1 MNQELLHLLDQISRE
16 KGIDNAVLIDA
27 VCSAVLSAA
36 RKRFGPFENLDARL
50 DTTSG
55 AITLFSP
62 KTVTLEDDIVDDS
75 IEISLEEAQE
85 IDPEAQLGQSIELI
99 HELEDYG
106 RIAAQTAKQVIIQKV
121 REAERDT
128 IYREFVEREGE
139 LVNGVVA
146 RVEREG
152 NLIVDLG
159 KTEALLPRREQ
170 SFREVF
176 KRNERI
182 RAYIIEVK
190 KSSSGPQVILSR
202 THPGFLMR
210 LFEMEVPEIYES
222 IVEIKEAA
230 RDASGRAKIAV
241 YSNDKDVDPVG
252 ACVGIKGMR
261 VQSVV
266 QELRGEKI
274 DIIPWIDD
282 EVQFVRNALSPAK
295 VARVYVNQDEKTMQ
309 VIVPNDQLSLAI
321 GKRGQ
326 NVRLAAKLTHWKID
340 IMSEDESEAD
350 TARQDALRQAEL
362 AFGPPKPE
370 VEAEEPLS
378 EQTHEAEV
386 LPEGDVADDS
396 ELVSAE
402 ADETATAPS
411 TMAGMTDDEAHDEAH
426 DEVSSEVGLSED
438 EPEVEAFEPEASRS
452 PGMISATAEET
463 AGMSPAPLGAD
474 DGNRSEE
481 PER

>member
-16 KGIDNAVLIDA
+16 KGIDKPVLVEAVL
-27 VCSAVLSAA
+27 SAVLSAA
-36 RKRFGPFENLDARL
+36 RKRMGPMENLHARL
-50 DTTSG
+50 DDVSG

-62 KTVTLEDDIVDDS
+62 KRVVLEDDIIDDS
-75 IEISLEEAQE
+75 IEISLEEAE
-85 IDPEAQLGQSIELI
+85 TITPTADLGQTVDVI

-121 REAERDT
+121 REAERET
-128 IYREFVEREGE
+128 IYHEFIDRQGE

-152 NLIVDLG
+152 NLVVDLG
-159 KTEALLPRREQ
+159 RTEALLPRREQ
-170 SFREVF
+170 SFRETF
-176 KRNERI
+176 KRNDRI

-210 LFEMEVPEIYES
+210 LFEMEVPEIYEN

-241 YSNDKDVDPVG
+241 MSHDKDVDPVG

-274 DIIPWIDD
+274 DIIPWTDD
-282 EVQFVRNALSPAK
+282 QVQFVRNALSPAK
-295 VARVYVNQDEKTMQ
+295 VARVYMNDDEKRMQ
-309 VIVPNDQLSLAI
+309 VVVPNDQLSLAI

-340 IMSEDESEAD
+340 IMSEDEADAD
-350 TARQDALRQAEL
+350 TERLEALRRAQL
-362 AFGPPKPE
+362 AFSLPKRL
-370 VEAEEPLS
+370 VITEPT
-378 EQTHEAEV
+378 QAV
-386 LPEGDVADDS
+386 VDA
-396 ELVSAE
+396 
-402 ADETATAPS
+402 TATAE
-411 TMAGMTDDEAHDEAH
+411 MAGEEVTVAESAGTPEA
-426 DEVSSEVGLSED
+426 LSED
-438 EPEVEAFEPEASRS
+438 TAEVMEAAGNTAAGAEIPEASSEDDVEAAAVVEEMAASAGSTLSSEQAVSES
-452 PGMISATAEET
+452 PTERPEATLSDE
-463 AGMSPAPLGAD
+463 D
-474 DGNRSEE
+474 D
-481 PER
+481 PERSDESET

>member
-1 MNQELLHLLDQISRE
+1 VNQELLHLLDQISRE
-16 KGIDNAVLIDA
+16 KGIDKPVLVEAVLA
-27 VCSAVLSAA
+27 AVLSAA
-36 RKRFGPFENLDARL
+36 RKRMGPMENLQARL
-50 DTTSG
+50 DDVSG
-55 AITLFSP
+55 AITLYSP
-62 KTVTLEDDIVDDS
+62 KRVVLEDDIIDDS
-75 IEISLEEAQE
+75 IEISLEEAE
-85 IDPEAQLGQSIELI
+85 TITPTADLGQTVDVI

-121 REAERDT
+121 REAERET
-128 IYREFVEREGE
+128 IYHEFIDRQGE

-152 NLIVDLG
+152 NLVVDLG
-159 KTEALLPRREQ
+159 RTEALLPRREQ
-170 SFREVF
+170 SFRETF
-176 KRNERI
+176 KRNDRI

-210 LFEMEVPEIYES
+210 LFEMEVPEIYEN

-241 YSNDKDVDPVG
+241 MSNDKDVDPVG

-274 DIIPWIDD
+274 DIIPWTED

-295 VARVYVNQDEKTMQ
+295 VARVYMNEATRTMQ
-309 VIVPNDQLSLAI
+309 VVVPNDQLSLAI

-340 IMSEDESEAD
+340 IMSEDEADADSE
-350 TARQDALRQAEL
+350 RLEALRRAEL
-362 AFGPPKPE
+362 AFSLPKRSVASEDTQEAAAEEVSAAENTEVERPE
-370 VEAEEPLS
+370 VPSEDPEETVAEGVSAVVGVEMPEAMSESEEALAEAAIEDPALSSERAVSASPTEMFEETVFNKDDPERSDEAE
-378 EQTHEAEV
+378 T
-386 LPEGDVADDS
+386 
-396 ELVSAE
+396 
-402 ADETATAPS
+402 
-411 TMAGMTDDEAHDEAH
+411 
-426 DEVSSEVGLSED
+426 
-438 EPEVEAFEPEASRS
+438 
-452 PGMISATAEET
+452 
-463 AGMSPAPLGAD
+463 
-474 DGNRSEE
+474 
-481 PER
+481 